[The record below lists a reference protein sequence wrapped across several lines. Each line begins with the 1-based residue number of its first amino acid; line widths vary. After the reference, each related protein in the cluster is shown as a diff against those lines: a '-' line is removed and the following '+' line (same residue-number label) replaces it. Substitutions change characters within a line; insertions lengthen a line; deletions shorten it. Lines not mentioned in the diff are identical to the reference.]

1 MRLGRAWGAMALT
14 LGICLG
20 GVINAEAGPSVDQP
34 NILLILT
41 DDLGNNDIASWGDG
55 EAPTPA
61 IDQLSRESIRFRRHY
76 TDSTCSPSRASLLTG
91 QHALSIG
98 FQPNGLGLSSDLPN
112 LPRSLKALGYR
123 TAHLGKWHTGEALE
137 YPEIQ
142 PGAQGFDYW
151 LGFLNHFVLRGPGP
165 DGQMLQRQP
174 THIDP
179 WLQENGA
186 PPVQHRGY
194 LDDLLTDKAIE
205 LIGERGDQPWF
216 INLWLYS
223 PHTPYQP
230 SPEFKAQFPDTPEG
244 HYLAVLKQLNHNLG
258 RLLVALKSQ
267 GVDDDT
273 LVVFA
278 SDNGGPNQAR
288 DNNFPLQGK
297 KATYLEGGVRSP
309 LLMRWI
315 GRYGSADIDIDSVTH
330 ITDLYPTLLALA
342 GGRAPAG
349 LMGRDLGPLLRGKP
363 LAERAELFWAA
374 DAGELGMTF
383 AAAHFA
389 EQRFFYRNP
398 FGSISTQPI
407 TSAIGVPRPK
417 VEEVSGFDALQANRV
432 IAEWERQARRVEL
445 QWHPGEA
452 GKPAYLSGRDL
463 QRAPVFAGYSLGLG
477 LARPLAGDGRQV
489 LVEQAAVWDLSLEA
503 DRRLRLRHG
512 AVELY
517 SAPVELSATCNTL
530 VASFD
535 VQPAYTYPFVSK
547 ASSEVV
553 LYLNGLAVL
562 DSTQL
567 LARPPTAQPLSNPT
581 FIGANSLGNEPY
593 RGRIERPL
601 LINKMLKPQQDGY
614 ALPNMLD
621 ELCKKEKQQ

>member
-1 MRLGRAWGAMALT
+1 MRPRQVWSALVLILSVCLSGSAGA
-14 LGICLG
+14 
-20 GVINAEAGPSVDQP
+20 SVDQP

-55 EAPTPA
+55 EAPTPTL
-61 IDQLSRESIRFRRHY
+61 DQLSRESIRFRRHY

-91 QHALSIG
+91 QHAVSIG

-123 TAHLGKWHTGEALE
+123 TAHVGKWHVGEALE
-137 YPEIQ
+137 YSEIQ
-142 PGAQGFDYW
+142 PGNLGFDYW
-151 LGFLNHFVLRGPGP
+151 LGFLNHFVLRGP
-165 DGQMLQRQP
+165 DANGQIVQRQP

-179 WLQENGA
+179 WLQENGQ
-186 PPVQHRGY
+186 PPVQHKGY

-205 LIGERGDQPWF
+205 LIGKRDSQPWF

-230 SPEFKAQFPDTPEG
+230 SPEFKAKYPDTPEG
-244 HYLAVLKQLNHNLG
+244 SYLAVLEQLDHNIG
-258 RLLVALKSQ
+258 RLLAALKSR

-278 SDNGGPNQAR
+278 SDNGGVNQAR

-297 KATYLEGGVRSP
+297 KATYQEGGVRSP
-309 LLMRWI
+309 LFVHWG
-315 GRYGSADIDIDSVTH
+315 GRYGSADIDSVTH

-349 LMGRDLGPLLRGKP
+349 LMGRDLGPLLRGEP
-363 LAERAELFWAA
+363 LVERPRLFWAA
-374 DAGELGMTF
+374 DAGTLGMTF
-383 AAAHFA
+383 AAASFT
-389 EQRFFYRNP
+389 EGRFFYRNP
-398 FGSISTQPI
+398 FGTISTQPI
-407 TSAIGVPRPK
+407 TSAIGESRPK
-417 VEEVSGFDALQANRV
+417 VERVPGFDAPQANRI

-445 QWHPGEA
+445 QWHPSVA
-452 GKPAYLSGRDL
+452 GKPAYLSGRDM

-477 LARPLAGDGRQV
+477 LAAPAADGGRQV
-489 LVEQAAVWDLSLEA
+489 LVEQEAVWRLSLEA

-512 AVELY
+512 SVELY
-517 SAPVELSATCNTL
+517 SAPVELGAVCNTL

-535 VQPAYTYPFVSK
+535 VQPAYTYPFVSA
-547 ASSEVV
+547 ASSHVV
-553 LYLNGLAVL
+553 LYLNGRTVL
-562 DSTQL
+562 DSKQL
-567 LARPPTAQPLSNPT
+567 LTRPSTAQPLSNPT

-601 LINKMLKPQQDGY
+601 LINKMLKPRQDGY